1 MYTVSRMPEVKLV
14 VFALI
19 KRATNWAKI
28 LSLDSILPRG
38 RCLVYK
44 FQYAFKLK
52 SRSQTSIE
60 NVKFTTMSRG
70 NQFTLSFLKII
81 LSAIEHEL
89 KILQI

>member
-1 MYTVSRMPEVKLV
+1 MYTVSRTLEVKLV

-28 LSLDSILPRG
+28 LSLDSILPKG
-38 RCLVYK
+38 RCRVYK

-52 SRSQTSIE
+52 SRSQMSIE

-70 NQFTLSFLKII
+70 KLIYSKFFKNEIFGL
-81 LSAIEHEL
+81 
-89 KILQI
+89 